1 MKTHVIGWESSE
13 GVSKKTGKPYSIGK
27 LYAALPIAG
36 AVGAHGFM
44 GTEYRCDPMVLIKL
58 QGIQAPFHAEVE
70 MQDVMR
76 FGERK
81 QEIMSI
87 VPIADAA
94 ASPVLQR
101 K

>member
-13 GVSKKTGKPYSIGK
+13 GTSKKTGKPYSIGK

-36 AVGAHGFM
+36 AVGACGYM
-44 GTEYRCDPMVLIKL
+44 GTEYRCEPMVLTKL
-58 QGIQAPFHAEVE
+58 HGLQPPFHAELE

-81 QEIMSI
+81 QEIVSI
-87 VPIADAA
+87 TPITEPAPGRSVVKA
-94 ASPVLQR
+94 
-101 K
+101 